1 MDCFADTVAIL
12 IRHDNFDLIPMGQRM
27 IEVDNTIT
35 ENKPFN
41 KDGLKSSKLST
52 L

>member
-1 MDCFADTVAIL
+1 MVIQ
-12 IRHDNFDLIPMGQRM
+12 HDNFDLTPIGQRM
-27 IEVDNTIT
+27 IEVDHTIT

-41 KDGLKSSKLST
+41 KYGLKSSKLST